1 MMSSTTQ
8 RFWEEQEYF
17 ENKQEEKEI
26 ISKDVQTI
34 IDLFRLLEPLEKVQ
48 VKKMLKSESIF

>member
-1 MMSSTTQ
+1 MSSTTQ

-17 ENKQEEKEI
+17 ENKEIEQETV
-26 ISKDVQTI
+26 SKDVQTI
-34 IDLFRLLEPLEKVQ
+34 IDLFRLLEPLERVQ